1 FSISQSKNNFMPNLP
16 VGEYRIVFQKLYPC
30 DSTNNHSILF
40 NVYFN
45 KKTLSITEMKGNL
58 TYLIPFDDTL
68 ILDINLSSGGS
79 TGGWKPNSNVHITKN
94 LKQTLLVQFNYV

>member
-1 FSISQSKNNFMPNLP
+1 MYNLNLRYLQKRSYIILLQ
-16 VGEYRIVFQKLYPC
+16 GEYRIVFQKLYPC

-68 ILDINLSSGGS
+68 IVSIL
-79 TGGWKPNSNVHITKN
+79 
-94 LKQTLLVQFNYV
+94 F